1 MSDIPQATI
10 ESRRNCAAPLTIRVV
25 RLDML
30 RGMTNWAIDTVNRTA
45 AEIRRRRQEL
55 GLSAQALSERTKALG
70 HTVSRATISD
80 LELGRRGERLLVPD
94 LIVLAAALHTS
105 PGVLM
110 FPDQPHGAVEALPGK
125 PGTSSSAAR
134 WLGDGLMYDQPGG
147 QDTWPDDEGEL
158 IAVGEAN
165 ELVRAGKRLEQLL
178 DEVESARGFARRS
191 GLVPDDMRGMW
202 LDRYEANRVKALE
215 WVAKVR
221 ELGGTLDE
229 ERLAALGVVEGG
241 GQDG

>member
-1 MSDIPQATI
+1 MSDIPQPTI
-10 ESRRNCAAPLTIRVV
+10 ESRRNCAAPLTFRVG

-30 RGMTNWAIDTVNRTA
+30 RGMTNWAAETVNRTA

-55 GLSAQALSERTKALG
+55 GLSAQALSERTTALG

-94 LIVLAAALHTS
+94 LIVLAAALQTS

-110 FPDQPHGAVEALPGK
+110 FPDQPHGAVEVLPNVE
-125 PGTSSSAAR
+125 GTSSSAAR
-134 WLGDGLMYDQPGG
+134 WLGDGLIFDLPGG
-147 QDTWPDDEGEL
+147 QYAWPDDEDDFYDVMGS
-158 IAVGEAN
+158 N
-165 ELVRAGKRLEQLL
+165 ELVSAGKRLEQLL
-178 DEVESARGFARRS
+178 EDVESARGFARRS